1 MYSKDE
7 LKNLKLE
14 FWESF
19 AAFCEVQ
26 PYLRGRKKIWTL
38 YDTKVKGVELKFDA
52 TREGAF
58 VILEV
63 NHRGEEARLEMF
75 ERLTWYKDTLE
86 TDFPEGLT
94 WDICFVRDTGKQVAD
109 LTFYMNDTGHASGEN
124 TRKEGERKC
133 PYRGNSFY
141 DQSRGQRCAQRES
154 SVNRQIREVQ
164 DLVGDVNAQ
173 GHDRVDQPFLK
184 DS

>member
-63 NHRGEEARLEMF
+63 NHRGEEARLDMF

-94 WDICFVRDTGKQVAD
+94 WDICFVRDTGKQVARIYTSKSGID
-109 LTFYMNDTGHASGEN
+109 FHRRQDWGEFFSFMASQMYLL
-124 TRKEGERKC
+124 ERNFMSIAE
-133 PYRGNSFY
+133 YL
-141 DQSRGQRCAQRES
+141 RE
-154 SVNRQIREVQ
+154 
-164 DLVGDVNAQ
+164 
-173 GHDRVDQPFLK
+173 
-184 DS
+184 

>member
-86 TDFPEGLT
+86 MDFPEGLT
-94 WDICFVRDTGKQVAD
+94 WDICFVRDTGKQVARIYTSKSGID
-109 LTFYMNDTGHASGEN
+109 FHRRQDWGELFSFMASQMYLL
-124 TRKEGERKC
+124 ERNFMSIAE
-133 PYRGNSFY
+133 YL
-141 DQSRGQRCAQRES
+141 RE
-154 SVNRQIREVQ
+154 
-164 DLVGDVNAQ
+164 
-173 GHDRVDQPFLK
+173 
-184 DS
+184 

>member
-7 LKNLKLE
+7 LKNLRLE

-94 WDICFVRDTGKQVAD
+94 WDICFVRDTGKQVARIYTSKSGID
-109 LTFYMNDTGHASGEN
+109 FHRRQDWGEFFSFMASQMYLL
-124 TRKEGERKC
+124 ERNFMSIAE
-133 PYRGNSFY
+133 YL
-141 DQSRGQRCAQRES
+141 RE
-154 SVNRQIREVQ
+154 
-164 DLVGDVNAQ
+164 
-173 GHDRVDQPFLK
+173 
-184 DS
+184 

>member
-94 WDICFVRDTGKQVAD
+94 WDICFVRDTGKQVARIYTSKSGID
-109 LTFYMNDTGHASGEN
+109 FHRRQDWGEFFSFIASQMYLL
-124 TRKEGERKC
+124 ERIFMSIAE
-133 PYRGNSFY
+133 YL
-141 DQSRGQRCAQRES
+141 RE
-154 SVNRQIREVQ
+154 
-164 DLVGDVNAQ
+164 
-173 GHDRVDQPFLK
+173 
-184 DS
+184 

>member
-1 MYSKDE
+1 MYSKEE

-52 TREGAF
+52 TRGGAY

-75 ERLTWYKDTLE
+75 ERLTWYKETLE
-86 TDFPEGLT
+86 RDLADELT
-94 WDICFVRDTGKQVAD
+94 WDICFVRENGRQVARIY
-109 LTFYMNDTGHASGEN
+109 TV
-124 TRKEGERKC
+124 KEGIDLHRRSDWGDFFTFMARRMYLLERNFMSIAE
-133 PYRGNSFY
+133 YL
-141 DQSRGQRCAQRES
+141 RE
-154 SVNRQIREVQ
+154 
-164 DLVGDVNAQ
+164 
-173 GHDRVDQPFLK
+173 
-184 DS
+184 

>member
-26 PYLRGRKKIWTL
+26 PNLRGRKKIWTL

-52 TREGAF
+52 NRTGAY

-63 NHRGEEARLEMF
+63 NHKREDLRLEMC
-75 ERLTWYKDTLE
+75 ERLTWDKDTLE
-86 TDFPEGLT
+86 QDFPEGLI
-94 WDICFVRDTGKQVAD
+94 WDICFVRDTGKEVARI
-109 LTFYMNDTGHASGEN
+109 YVA
-124 TRKEGERKC
+124 KEGIDFHRKQDWGEFFTFMASQMYILERNFMSIAE
-133 PYRGNSFY
+133 YL
-141 DQSRGQRCAQRES
+141 RE
-154 SVNRQIREVQ
+154 
-164 DLVGDVNAQ
+164 
-173 GHDRVDQPFLK
+173 
-184 DS
+184 

>member
-75 ERLTWYKDTLE
+75 ERLTWYKDT
-86 TDFPEGLT
+86 T
-94 WDICFVRDTGKQVAD
+94 WDICFVRDTGKQVARIYTSKSGID
-109 LTFYMNDTGHASGEN
+109 FHRRQDWGEFFSFMASQMYLL
-124 TRKEGERKC
+124 ERNFMSIAE
-133 PYRGNSFY
+133 YL
-141 DQSRGQRCAQRES
+141 RE
-154 SVNRQIREVQ
+154 
-164 DLVGDVNAQ
+164 
-173 GHDRVDQPFLK
+173 
-184 DS
+184 

>member
-26 PYLRGRKKIWTL
+26 PYLRGRKKTWVL

-52 TREGAF
+52 IREGAF

-94 WDICFVRDTGKQVAD
+94 WDICFVRDTGKQVARIYTSKSGID
-109 LTFYMNDTGHASGEN
+109 FHRRQDWGEFFSFMASQMYLL
-124 TRKEGERKC
+124 ERNFMSIAE
-133 PYRGNSFY
+133 YL
-141 DQSRGQRCAQRES
+141 RE
-154 SVNRQIREVQ
+154 
-164 DLVGDVNAQ
+164 
-173 GHDRVDQPFLK
+173 
-184 DS
+184 

>member
-52 TREGAF
+52 IREGAF

-94 WDICFVRDTGKQVAD
+94 WDICFVRDTGKQVARIYTSKSGID
-109 LTFYMNDTGHASGEN
+109 FHRRQDWGEFFSFMASQMYLL
-124 TRKEGERKC
+124 ERNFMSIAE
-133 PYRGNSFY
+133 YL
-141 DQSRGQRCAQRES
+141 RE
-154 SVNRQIREVQ
+154 
-164 DLVGDVNAQ
+164 
-173 GHDRVDQPFLK
+173 
-184 DS
+184 

>member
-52 TREGAF
+52 TREGAY

-86 TDFPEGLT
+86 MDFPEGLT
-94 WDICFVRDTGKQVAD
+94 WDICFVRDTGKQVARIYTSKSGID
-109 LTFYMNDTGHASGEN
+109 FHRRQDWGEFFSFMASQMYLL
-124 TRKEGERKC
+124 ERNFMSIAE
-133 PYRGNSFY
+133 YL
-141 DQSRGQRCAQRES
+141 RE
-154 SVNRQIREVQ
+154 
-164 DLVGDVNAQ
+164 
-173 GHDRVDQPFLK
+173 
-184 DS
+184 

>member
-86 TDFPEGLT
+86 MNFPEGLT
-94 WDICFVRDTGKQVAD
+94 WDICFVRDTGKQVARIYTSKSGID
-109 LTFYMNDTGHASGEN
+109 FHRRQDWGEFFSFMASQMYLL
-124 TRKEGERKC
+124 ERNFMSIAE
-133 PYRGNSFY
+133 YL
-141 DQSRGQRCAQRES
+141 RE
-154 SVNRQIREVQ
+154 
-164 DLVGDVNAQ
+164 
-173 GHDRVDQPFLK
+173 
-184 DS
+184 

>member
-86 TDFPEGLT
+86 TDFPEWLT
-94 WDICFVRDTGKQVAD
+94 WDICFVRDTGKQVARIYTSKSGID
-109 LTFYMNDTGHASGEN
+109 FHRRQDWGEFFSFMASQMYLL
-124 TRKEGERKC
+124 ERNFMSIAE
-133 PYRGNSFY
+133 YL
-141 DQSRGQRCAQRES
+141 RE
-154 SVNRQIREVQ
+154 
-164 DLVGDVNAQ
+164 
-173 GHDRVDQPFLK
+173 
-184 DS
+184 

>member
-86 TDFPEGLT
+86 MDFPEGLT
-94 WDICFVRDTGKQVAD
+94 WDICFVRDTGKQVARIYTSKSGID
-109 LTFYMNDTGHASGEN
+109 FHRRQDWGEFFSFMASQMYLL
-124 TRKEGERKC
+124 ERNFMSIAE
-133 PYRGNSFY
+133 YL
-141 DQSRGQRCAQRES
+141 RE
-154 SVNRQIREVQ
+154 
-164 DLVGDVNAQ
+164 
-173 GHDRVDQPFLK
+173 
-184 DS
+184 

>member
-94 WDICFVRDTGKQVAD
+94 WDICFVRNTGKQVARIYTSKSGID
-109 LTFYMNDTGHASGEN
+109 FHRRQDWGEFFSFMASQMYLL
-124 TRKEGERKC
+124 ERNFMSIAE
-133 PYRGNSFY
+133 YL
-141 DQSRGQRCAQRES
+141 RE
-154 SVNRQIREVQ
+154 
-164 DLVGDVNAQ
+164 
-173 GHDRVDQPFLK
+173 
-184 DS
+184 

>member
-94 WDICFVRDTGKQVAD
+94 WDICFVRDTGKQVARIYTSKSGID
-109 LTFYMNDTGHASGEN
+109 FHRRQDWGEFFSFRASQMYLL
-124 TRKEGERKC
+124 ERNFMSIAE
-133 PYRGNSFY
+133 YLS
-141 DQSRGQRCAQRES
+141 E
-154 SVNRQIREVQ
+154 
-164 DLVGDVNAQ
+164 
-173 GHDRVDQPFLK
+173 
-184 DS
+184 

>member
-26 PYLRGRKKIWTL
+26 PYLRGRKKMWTL

-63 NHRGEEARLEMF
+63 NHRNEDARLEMF

-86 TDFPEGLT
+86 MDFPEGLT
-94 WDICFVRDTGKQVAD
+94 WDICFVRDTGKQVARIYTSRSGID
-109 LTFYMNDTGHASGEN
+109 FHRRQDWGEFFSFMASQMYLL
-124 TRKEGERKC
+124 ERNFMSIAE
-133 PYRGNSFY
+133 YL
-141 DQSRGQRCAQRES
+141 RE
-154 SVNRQIREVQ
+154 
-164 DLVGDVNAQ
+164 
-173 GHDRVDQPFLK
+173 
-184 DS
+184 

>member
-1 MYSKDE
+1 MYSEDE

-86 TDFPEGLT
+86 MDFPEGLT
-94 WDICFVRDTGKQVAD
+94 WDICFVRDTGKQVARIYTSKSGID
-109 LTFYMNDTGHASGEN
+109 FHRRQDWGEFFSFMASQMYLL
-124 TRKEGERKC
+124 ERNFMSIAE
-133 PYRGNSFY
+133 YL
-141 DQSRGQRCAQRES
+141 RE
-154 SVNRQIREVQ
+154 
-164 DLVGDVNAQ
+164 
-173 GHDRVDQPFLK
+173 
-184 DS
+184 

>member
-86 TDFPEGLT
+86 MDFPEGVT
-94 WDICFVRDTGKQVAD
+94 WDICFVRDTGKQVARIYTSKSGID
-109 LTFYMNDTGHASGEN
+109 FHRRQDWGEFFSFMASQMYLL
-124 TRKEGERKC
+124 ERNFMSIAE
-133 PYRGNSFY
+133 YL
-141 DQSRGQRCAQRES
+141 RE
-154 SVNRQIREVQ
+154 
-164 DLVGDVNAQ
+164 
-173 GHDRVDQPFLK
+173 
-184 DS
+184 

>member
-86 TDFPEGLT
+86 ADFPEGLT
-94 WDICFVRDTGKQVAD
+94 WDICFVRDTGKQVARIYTSKSGID
-109 LTFYMNDTGHASGEN
+109 FHRRQDWGEFFSFMASQMYLL
-124 TRKEGERKC
+124 ERNFMSIAE
-133 PYRGNSFY
+133 YL
-141 DQSRGQRCAQRES
+141 RE
-154 SVNRQIREVQ
+154 
-164 DLVGDVNAQ
+164 
-173 GHDRVDQPFLK
+173 
-184 DS
+184 